1 MLNPPPV
8 DLHLHL
14 LPNVDDGPSRLDECE
29 AMFRFFSQLGVRRL
43 AATPHLHGALDERTR
58 SVVEAGLEAIAPL
71 SQQFGISVT
80 PGFEVLLTPDVPQRL
95 ADGEPI
101 GYAGTNAV
109 LVELP
114 FEFWPEQSAE
124 IIFQI
129 QTAEF
134 QPVLAHPERYVM
146 AQQDPKL
153 ALELADR
160 GVIMQVTYASLAGVN
175 GRSARALGEQII
187 RDCPKVI
194 LATDAHGNGTRLRAF
209 DAGLARATEI
219 VGPVRAAQLAASNPV
234 SILENQ
240 PFPIQAPLE
249 RKFEQRSFFGRAKR
263 NVTSWGSG
271 SNDW

>member
-14 LPNVDDGPSRLDECE
+14 LPNVDDGPSRLDECD
-29 AMFRFFSQLGVRRL
+29 AMLRFFAQLGVKRL
-43 AATPHLHGALDERTR
+43 ATTPHLHGPLDERQR
-58 SVVEAGLEAIAPL
+58 RLVESGLGAISPML
-71 SQQFGISVT
+71 TNYGVSVT

-124 IIFQI
+124 TIFEI
-129 QTAEF
+129 QTVEF
-134 QPVLAHPERYVM
+134 QPVLAHPERYVA
-146 AQQDPKL
+146 AQHDPRKVM
-153 ALELADR
+153 ELGER

-175 GRSARALGEQII
+175 GRSARSLGEQII
-187 RDCPKVI
+187 RDCPRVI
-194 LATDAHGNGTRLRAF
+194 LATDAHGNGTRLRSF
-209 DAGLARATEI
+209 EAGLSRATEV
-219 VGPVRAAQLAASNPV
+219 VGPVRAAQMAASNPA
-234 SILENQ
+234 SILANQ

-249 RKFEQRSFFGRAKR
+249 RKPEQRSFFGRAKR
-263 NVTSWGSG
+263 SGGRWGDRKG
-271 SNDW
+271 W

>member
-14 LPNVDDGPSRLDECE
+14 LPNVDDGPSRIDECE
-29 AMFRFFSQLGVRRL
+29 SMMRFFSQLGVRRL
-43 AATPHLHGALDERTR
+43 AATPHLHGPLDERVR
-58 SVVEAGLEAIAPL
+58 SIVESGLEAIAPL
-71 SQQFGISVT
+71 SLQFGISVT

-114 FEFWPEQSAE
+114 FEFWPENSATIVFEIQSV
-124 IIFQI
+124 
-129 QTAEF
+129 EF

-146 AQQDPKL
+146 AQQNPKL

-175 GRSARALGEQII
+175 GRSARTLAEEII

-209 DAGLARATEI
+209 DAGLARVTEI
-219 VGPVRAAQLAASNPV
+219 VGPVRAAQLAAANPV

-249 RKFEQRSFFGRAKR
+249 RKLEQRSFFGRAKR
-263 NVTSWGSG
+263 NVTSWGNG

>member
-29 AMFRFFSQLGVRRL
+29 AMLGFFAQLGVKRL
-43 AATPHLHGALDERTR
+43 AATPHLQGALDERKR
-58 SVVEAGLEAIAPL
+58 QVVERGLEAITPL
-71 SQQFGISVT
+71 AHDYDISVT
-80 PGFEVLLTPDVPQRL
+80 PGFEVLLTPDVPRRL

-114 FEFWPEQSAE
+114 FEFWPEQSAS
-124 IIFQI
+124 IIFEI
-129 QTAEF
+129 QTVEF
-134 QPVLAHPERYVM
+134 QPVLAHPERYVA
-146 AQQDPKL
+146 AQQIPAKV
-153 ALELADR
+153 LELGER

-175 GRSARALGEQII
+175 GRSARSLGEQII
-187 RDCPKVI
+187 RECPRVI

-209 DAGLARATEI
+209 EAGLARATEI
-219 VGPVRAAQLAASNPV
+219 VGPVKAAQLAAANPA
-234 SILENQ
+234 SILANQ

-249 RKFEQRSFFGRAKR
+249 RKPEQRSFFGRAR
-263 NVTSWGSG
+263 RAGSRWGDG
-271 SNDW
+271 GNW

>member
-29 AMFRFFSQLGVRRL
+29 AMLQFFVQLGVKRL
-43 AATPHLHGALDERTR
+43 AATPHLHGVLGERER
-58 SVVEAGLEAIAPL
+58 SQVERGLEAISPL
-71 SQQFGISVT
+71 LLRYGITVT
-80 PGFEVLLTPDVPQRL
+80 PGFEVLLTPDVPRRL
-95 ADGEPI
+95 AEGEPI

-114 FEFWPEQSAE
+114 FEFWPEPSAS
-124 IIFQI
+124 IIFEV
-129 QTAEF
+129 QTVEF
-134 QPVLAHPERYVM
+134 QPVLAHPERYVA
-146 AQQDPKL
+146 AQHDPRKVM
-153 ALELADR
+153 ELAER

-187 RDCPKVI
+187 RDCPRVI

-209 DAGLARATEI
+209 EAGLSRATEI
-219 VGPVRAAQLAASNPV
+219 VGPVRAAQMAASNPA
-234 SILENQ
+234 SILANQ

-249 RKFEQRSFFGRAKR
+249 RKPEPRSFFGRAKR
-263 NVTSWGSG
+263 SG
-271 SNDW
+271 SRWGERKGW

>member
-14 LPNVDDGPSRLDECE
+14 LPNVDDGPSRIDESE
-29 AMFRFFSQLGVRRL
+29 AMFGFFAELGVRRV
-43 AATPHLHGALDERTR
+43 AATPHLHGKLGDHEREL
-58 SVVEAGLEAIAPL
+58 VERGLEAIAPL
-71 SQQFGISVT
+71 SLQYGISVT

-114 FEFWPEQSAE
+114 FEFWPEQSADLLFE
-124 IIFQI
+124 I
-129 QTAEF
+129 QTVEF

-153 ALELADR
+153 VLEVAER

-175 GRSARALGEQII
+175 GRSARALSEQII
-187 RDCPKVI
+187 RECPRVI

-209 DAGLARATEI
+209 EPGLARATET
-219 VGPVRAAQLAASNPV
+219 VGPVKAAQMASANPD
-234 SILENQ
+234 SILSNQ

-249 RKFEQRSFFGRAKR
+249 RKTEQRSFFGRAKR
-263 NVTSWGSG
+263 SISSWGDG

>member
-14 LPNVDDGPSRLDECE
+14 LPNVDDGPSRVDESE
-29 AMFRFFSQLGVRRL
+29 AMLRFYALLGVKRL
-43 AATPHLHGALDERTR
+43 ATTPHLHGALDEKKRA
-58 SVVEAGLEAIAPL
+58 SVERGLELVAPVATEV
-71 SQQFGISVT
+71 GISVT

-114 FEFWPEQSAE
+114 FEFWPESSAS
-124 IIFQI
+124 IIFDI

-146 AQQDPKL
+146 AQQDSSKVM
-153 ALELADR
+153 ELGER
-160 GVIMQVTYASLAGVN
+160 GVIMQVTYASLAGIN
-175 GRSARALGEQII
+175 GRSARTLGEQVI
-187 RDCPKVI
+187 RDCPRVI
-194 LATDAHGNGTRLRAF
+194 LATDAHGNGSRLRAF
-209 DAGLARATEI
+209 EAGLARATEI
-219 VGPVRAAQLAASNPV
+219 VGPVRAAQLAAANPA
-234 SILENQ
+234 SILTNQ

-249 RKFEQRSFFGRAKR
+249 RKTEQRSFFGRAKR
-263 NVTSWGSG
+263 SG
-271 SNDW
+271 SRWGDGGGW

>member
-29 AMFRFFSQLGVRRL
+29 AMLQFFVQLGVKRL
-43 AATPHLHGALDERTR
+43 AATPHLHGPLGERER
-58 SVVEAGLEAIAPL
+58 STVERGLEAVSPL
-71 SQQFGISVT
+71 LLQYGITLT

-114 FEFWPEQSAE
+114 FEFWPEQSATT
-124 IIFQI
+124 IFEI
-129 QTAEF
+129 QTVEF
-134 QPVLAHPERYVM
+134 QPVLAHPERYVA
-146 AQQDPKL
+146 AQQQPSKVM
-153 ALELADR
+153 ELGER

-175 GRSARALGEQII
+175 GRSARSLGEQII
-187 RDCPKVI
+187 RDCPRVI

-209 DAGLARATEI
+209 EAGLARATEI
-219 VGPVRAAQLAASNPV
+219 VGTVRAAQLAAANPA
-234 SILENQ
+234 SILSNQ

-249 RKFEQRSFFGRAKR
+249 RKPEQRSFFGRAKR
-263 NVTSWGSG
+263 GGSRWSDG
-271 SNDW
+271 GNW

>member
-8 DLHLHL
+8 DLHLHV
-14 LPNVDDGPSRLDECE
+14 LPNVDDGPSRIDECE
-29 AMFRFFSQLGVRRL
+29 AMFGFFAQLGVRRV
-43 AATPHLHGALDERTR
+43 AATPHLRGKLDDRERE
-58 SVVEAGLEAIAPL
+58 SVERGLEAIAPL
-71 SQQFGISVT
+71 SLHYGVSVT
-80 PGFEVLLTPDVPQRL
+80 PAFEVLLTADVPQRL

-124 IIFQI
+124 LLFEI
-129 QTAEF
+129 QTVEF

-146 AQQDPKL
+146 AQQEPKRV
-153 ALELADR
+153 LELADR

-175 GRSARALGEQII
+175 GRSARSLAEQII

-209 DAGLARATEI
+209 EAGLARATET
-219 VGPVRAAQLAASNPV
+219 VGTVKAAQLAAANPA
-234 SILENQ
+234 SILANQ

-249 RKFEQRSFFGRAKR
+249 RKQEQRSFFGRAKR
-263 NVTSWGSG
+263 SVTSWGDG
-271 SNDW
+271 TNDW

>member
-14 LPNVDDGPSRLDECE
+14 LPNVDDGPSRIDESE
-29 AMFRFFSQLGVRRL
+29 AMFRFFAQLGVRRL
-43 AATPHLHGALDERTR
+43 AATPHLHGALDERER
-58 SVVEAGLEAIAPL
+58 ELVERGLEAVSPL

-80 PGFEVLLTPDVPQRL
+80 PGFEVLLTPDIPQRL
-95 ADGEPI
+95 ADGDPI

-114 FEFWPEQSAE
+114 FEFWPEQTGE
-124 IIFQI
+124 ILFEI
-129 QTAEF
+129 QTVEF

-153 ALELADR
+153 VMELGER

-175 GRSARALGEQII
+175 GRSARSLAEQII

-194 LATDAHGNGTRLRAF
+194 LATDAHGNGTRLHAF
-209 DAGLARATEI
+209 EPGLARATEI
-219 VGPVRAAQLAASNPV
+219 VGPVRAAQMAAANPT
-234 SILENQ
+234 SILTNQ

-249 RKFEQRSFFGRAKR
+249 RKPEQRSFFGRAKR
-263 NVTSWGSG
+263 SVSGWGSG
-271 SNDW
+271 TNDW

>member
-29 AMFRFFSQLGVRRL
+29 AMLRFFGQLGVKRL
-43 AATPHLHGALDERTR
+43 AATPHLHGALDERER
-58 SVVEAGLEAIAPL
+58 SLVERGLEAIAPL
-71 SQQFGISVT
+71 AHEVGISVT
-80 PGFEVLLTPDVPQRL
+80 PGFEVLLTPDVPRRL

-114 FEFWPEQSAE
+114 FEFWPEQSAST
-124 IIFQI
+124 IFEI
-129 QTAEF
+129 QTVEF
-134 QPVLAHPERYVM
+134 QPVLAHPERYVA
-146 AQQDPKL
+146 AQQHPEKV
-153 ALELADR
+153 LELGER

-175 GRSARALGEQII
+175 GRSARSLGEQIV
-187 RDCPKVI
+187 RECPRVI

-209 DAGLARATEI
+209 EAGLARATEI
-219 VGPVRAAQLAASNPV
+219 VGPVRAAQLAAANPA
-234 SILENQ
+234 SILANQ

-249 RKFEQRSFFGRAKR
+249 RKPEQRSFFGRAKR
-263 NVTSWGSG
+263 GVSRWGDG
-271 SNDW
+271 GNW

>member
-14 LPNVDDGPSRLDECE
+14 LPNVDDGPSRLDESE
-29 AMFRFFSQLGVRRL
+29 AMFRFFAQLGVRRL
-43 AATPHLHGALDERTR
+43 AATPHLHGSLDERTR

-114 FEFWPEQSAE
+114 FEFWPEQSAA
-124 IIFQI
+124 IIFEI

-209 DAGLARATEI
+209 DAGLSRATEI

-249 RKFEQRSFFGRAKR
+249 RKLEQRSFFGRAKR
-263 NVTSWGSG
+263 NVTNWGSG

>member
-29 AMFRFFSQLGVRRL
+29 AMLRFFSQLDVRRL
-43 AATPHLHGALDERTR
+43 AATPHLQGPLGEKERALVER
-58 SVVEAGLEAIAPL
+58 GLEAIAPL
-71 SQQFGISVT
+71 ASAFGISVT
-80 PGFEVLLTPDVPQRL
+80 PGFEVLLTPDVPRRL
-95 ADGEPI
+95 KDGEPI

-114 FEFWPEQSAE
+114 FEFWPEQSAS
-124 IIFQI
+124 IIFEI
-129 QTAEF
+129 QTVEF
-134 QPVLAHPERYVM
+134 QPVLAHPERYIV
-146 AQQDPKL
+146 AQQDPQRV
-153 ALELADR
+153 LELGER
-160 GVIMQVTYASLAGVN
+160 GVVMQVTYASLAGVN
-175 GRSARALGEQII
+175 GRSARSLAEDII

-219 VGPVRAAQLAASNPV
+219 VGPVRAAQLAAANPA
-234 SILENQ
+234 SILSNQ

-249 RKFEQRSFFGRAKR
+249 RKPEQRSFFGKARRSAGG
-263 NVTSWGSG
+263 WGSG
-271 SNDW
+271 TGNW